1 MKNRFLIASM
11 ALSVSFPLVALAQWQ
26 GAPGSPP
33 NNNTLGPVW
42 VQTGAPVLQSGNT
55 GINGDQY
62 ISSSKAMRVDGA
74 GTSVLN
80 LGNWYSQSA
89 PSGGFMLGI
98 YGHLNMFNAAN
109 STTPPILNMT
119 GLSRLNVYQ
128 ICLTG
133 DVCRTDWP
141 TGSGSNPWNVVGSEI
156 NYIAGNVGVGIAD
169 PTQTLH
175 VDGNEVLSTGA
186 GAGFKFRKRSSISAL
201 DDWALYSDDVGGA
214 NTAHIWENGGGNIV
228 NMTTGGLV
236 GLGVAPKSRLQLANN
251 AQVPPTGVSD
261 YDNFQ
266 ILLWDTGNAQ
276 TSYGTGI
283 ENNTMWFNTAA
294 DYRFYRNSAAT
305 PDMFID
311 DGNVGIGTATTNA
324 PLHVFRSASLS
335 AIIGSGATARN
346 AQVNFNRGGTN
357 NTYIG
362 PSAANTF
369 DLWTSE
375 NIGMLSGTN
384 NTERMRVTAAG
395 NVGIGTTTPGAKLE
409 VETPGL
415 GGSYVLLSNGSQG
428 LYVDQG
434 SEAIF
439 TTHLRGTTSIGTADT
454 EVDISP
460 STDQIHA
467 LDAGGDVL
475 VRSPGDAS

>member
-1 MKNRFLIASM
+1 MKKYAFFTASVIAIG
-11 ALSVSFPLVALAQWQ
+11 APLMVLAQWQ

-33 NNNTLGPVW
+33 NSNATGPVW
-42 VQTGAPVLQSGNT
+42 LQSGGIT
-55 GINGDQY
+55 KQSGGIGINNDLHL
-62 ISSSKAMRVDGA
+62 SDTKALIVNKS
-74 GTSVLN
+74 TPSVLN
-80 LGNWYSQSA
+80 IGNWGGVAGASAGIDLDVYGDIDVLGNA
-89 PSGGFMLGI
+89 GTGGGTI
-98 YGHLNMFNAAN
+98 
-109 STTPPILNMT
+109 S
-119 GLSRLNVYQ
+119 SDNV
-128 ICLTG
+128 CLAG
-133 DVCRTDWP
+133 DCRSVWP
-141 TGSGSNPWNVVGSEI
+141 VASGSNPWNVVGSEI
-156 NYIAGNVGVGIAD
+156 NYTAGNVGIGVAD